1 MDQTSPHDSPGGNP
15 PGSSGAFSLQGPVA
29 SGWAHMKPLRPDRPL
44 ASKARRLWIATSGW
58 DKQVPEVEV
67 SPRRGL
73 LRGRVGLG
81 LWMRPCEGGLDYWL
95 LFGWATKGPPV
106 PPDRQVRWLRA
117 TEAPP
122 WDFLPLGD
130 VDLSGSLQG
139 GIPRYLAFQ
148 LTTAIRSR
156 MDALIGQPLVD
167 RLLLPRR
174 VPWAVR
180 VLAPQCYQFWV
191 GL

>member
-1 MDQTSPHDSPGGNP
+1 MRQSSPHDSPGGNP
-15 PGSSGAFSLQGPVA
+15 PGSSGAFLSRTVA
-29 SGWAHMKPLRPDRPL
+29 SGWAHLKPLRTDRPL
-44 ASKARRLWIATSGW
+44 VSRACRLWVPTPGW
-58 DKQVPEVEV
+58 DKEVPEVEV

-95 LFGWATKGPPV
+95 LLGWLPKGPPV
-106 PPDRQVRWLRA
+106 PPDRQTRWLRA

-130 VDLSGSLQG
+130 LDVSGSLEG
-139 GIPRYLAFQ
+139 GLLRYLAFQ
-148 LTTAIRSR
+148 LRTDIRDQ
-156 MDALIGQPLVD
+156 MDALLGRPLID

-180 VLAPQCYQFWV
+180 VMAPQAFQFWV